1 MYRVA
6 LRRFCL
12 PQDGIMLAS
21 RTHWFRAIATFVLL
35 YLLSAGLVALILW
48 RLPPKAS
55 LQQPAGMPQTLS
67 LPGLPTYMCP
77 AHTFPGS
84 WRYERH

>member
-1 MYRVA
+1 MA
-6 LRRFCL
+6 LRRFCI

-21 RTHWFRAIATFVLL
+21 RTHWFKAILTFILL

-55 LQQPAGMPQTLS
+55 LQQPAGTIPTLPYYVHVS
-67 LPGLPTYMCP
+67 CACNSEQLAM
-77 AHTFPGS
+77 
-84 WRYERH
+84 